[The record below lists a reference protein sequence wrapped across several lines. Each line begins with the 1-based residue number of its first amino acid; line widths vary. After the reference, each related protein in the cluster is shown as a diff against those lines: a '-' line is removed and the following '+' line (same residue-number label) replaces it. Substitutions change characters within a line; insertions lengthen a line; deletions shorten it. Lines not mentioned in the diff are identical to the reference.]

1 MEGSIIFNQSGIWI
15 IFNYTNVFTL
25 VGFHNNYR
33 LQMYKTVVMCVHR
46 NIHIPTHAQ
55 HRACKNSAVG
65 DIQVISRTG
74 L

>member
-1 MEGSIIFNQSGIWI
+1 
-15 IFNYTNVFTL
+15 
-25 VGFHNNYR
+25 
-33 LQMYKTVVMCVHR
+33 MYKTVVMCVHR